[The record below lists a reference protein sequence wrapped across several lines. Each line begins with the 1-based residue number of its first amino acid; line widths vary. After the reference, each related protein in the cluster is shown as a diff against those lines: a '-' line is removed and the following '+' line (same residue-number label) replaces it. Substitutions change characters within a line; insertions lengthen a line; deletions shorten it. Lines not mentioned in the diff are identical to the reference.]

1 MTSDT
6 ITTSWVDSRVR
17 AYTHAASVPRQARLG
32 PVKTPS
38 MTRPDAYRTG
48 SPAPSL
54 ATPAQRKRD
63 DGRPNP
69 LMTGRGAA
77 MSSRDEPLGFGAS
90 NADGRGP
97 FQRGRRI
104 NAMAG
109 SRQAGATCEKGGL
122 SAATPGRM
130 PQDNPVG
137 DTRQGRPKAMLAAG
151 TVAGE
156 ICELS
161 NEGPPCSHWTP
172 CRGQSGRGQ
181 DGGPGRNS
189 EEAEGGRQFGTGST
203 ATWARHAVTGLVGRP
218 AGGRQTESE

>member
-1 MTSDT
+1 MPRPYPVRPV
-6 ITTSWVDSRVR
+6 WVPSRLRQWPVR
-17 AYTHAASVPRQARLG
+17 THIAPAHRLQSRHSCTEEAG
-32 PVKTPS
+32 RWPS
-38 MTRPDAYRTG
+38 Q
-48 SPAPSL
+48 PANDKQG
-54 ATPAQRKRD
+54 T
-63 DGRPNP
+63 
-69 LMTGRGAA
+69 A

-172 CRGQSGRGQ
+172 CRGQSGWGQ
-181 DGGPGRNS
+181 DGG
-189 EEAEGGRQFGTGST
+189 
-203 ATWARHAVTGLVGRP
+203 LVGTLKERRGEDSS
-218 AGGRQTESE
+218 ARGGERRGRVTR